1 MIRALSPLEFT
12 QGTIFSCALA
22 ENYDDADVL
31 GMVITAR
38 CDAAQE
44 KAAIFNYVPAI
55 PIERWMLRDGRQ
67 IIAKRAA
74 AGALGAMRSAIG
86 DAGMAASILE
96 MVPAEQIAGELN
108 KGDTKQARS
117 IAARF
122 AKATDTLASAT
133 AAFESDLSSR
143 DSFVYLDRDET
154 ACKALV
160 KELLANGLAEFHYL
174 DKAEPGEVG
183 NGYVLLLREIRF
195 VSAQLAKAISAGLDK
210 DAYDAIRADTKGTA
224 GRLKITSNDDFA
236 MPIGAVE
243 SPYIELI
250 MQRLTQ
256 LFSRIGVTDFSK
268 ERVRSV
274 QAVLDSI
281 RKDFQ

>member
-22 ENYDDADVL
+22 ENYGDVGVL

-44 KAAIFNYVPAI
+44 KAEIFNYVPAI
-55 PIERWMLRDGRQ
+55 PIEQWMLRDGRQ
-67 IIAKRAA
+67 IVAKRAA
-74 AGALGAMRSAIG
+74 AGALGTMRSTIG

-96 MVPAEQIAGELN
+96 MVPAEQIAAELN
-108 KGDTKQARS
+108 KGATKQARS
-117 IAARF
+117 IAERF
-122 AKATDTLASAT
+122 AKAMDTLASAT
-133 AAFESDLSSR
+133 VAYEADLSSR
-143 DSFVYLDRDET
+143 DSFAYLDTNET

-174 DKAEPGEVG
+174 DKAEPDEAG

-210 DAYDAIRADTKGTA
+210 DVYDAILADPKGTA
-224 GRLKITSNDDFA
+224 GRLGIASNDDFA